1 MITTEKI
8 TTTDV
13 KRFNK
18 NRIFRL
24 IHYAKKISRQEIAD
38 ILQLS
43 LPTVNQNLKILTE
56 QNLITFGGNFE
67 STGGRKA
74 QAISVNG
81 MSKCAISVNIL
92 SKGIQVALVDL
103 NGEIV
108 CAVKKTM
115 DFTAGDAYGQAV
127 AELVAD
133 IVKRNH
139 VLEENILGVG
149 ITVPGIFD
157 NENKIILSAPTMG
170 IRNYPVSRITEFI
183 PYTCK
188 AMNDARANAYA
199 EFWFDRSAQDE
210 EINSEAFNTSA
221 ASGQSEGKLYIML
234 NVGVGGSYIDHE
246 KIQVG
251 KHNRYGEFGHMT
263 IHPNGRK
270 CFCGKKGCFEAYVS
284 SRCLSTEL
292 GVTLEE
298 FFSQLR
304 EGNPEYTQVFQEYL
318 DNLTTGINNLYIM
331 SDGDVIV
338 GGPVAKYLAPYEG
351 RIMKMLVDKYAFD
364 TDASYFSF
372 ARCTPEQSDTGA
384 ALTFLGEFISRI

>member
-24 IHYAKKISRQEIAD
+24 IHYADKISRQEIAD

-43 LPTVNQNLKILTE
+43 LPTVNQNLKILAE
-56 QNLITFGGNFE
+56 QNLITFGGSFE

-92 SKGIQVALVDL
+92 NRGIQVALVDL

-115 DFTAGDAYGQAV
+115 DFSSDDSYGRSV
-127 AELVAD
+127 AELIAD
-133 IVKRNH
+133 IVKRNF
-139 VLEENILGVG
+139 VPEEDILGIG

-170 IRNYPVSRITEFI
+170 IRNYPISRITEFI
-183 PYTCK
+183 PYSCK

-199 EFWFDRSAQDE
+199 EYWFDRKAQE
-210 EINSEAFNTSA
+210 HGINQEDFNHSA

-234 NVGVGGSYIDHE
+234 NTGVGGSYIDHE
-246 KIQVG
+246 KIQIG

-263 IHPNGRK
+263 IHPNGRR
-270 CFCGKKGCFEAYVS
+270 CFCGRKGCFEAYVS
-284 SRCLSTEL
+284 SRCLSTDL
-292 GVTLEE
+292 GVTLDE
-298 FFSQLR
+298 FFSQLK
-304 EGNPEYTQVFQEYL
+304 EGNEQYTQIFQEYL
-318 DNLTTGINNLYIM
+318 DDLTTGINNLYIM
-331 SDGDVIV
+331 SDGDVII
-338 GGPVAKYLAPYEG
+338 GGPVAKYLMPYEG
-351 RIMKMLVDKYAFD
+351 RIVRMLVEKYAFD

-372 ARCTPEQSDTGA
+372 AKCTPEQSDTGA
-384 ALTFLGEFISRI
+384 ALTFLGDFISRI